1 MRRPEPG
8 FAFIEDYLVV
18 CDSIE
23 TIEMAIQ
30 TSDGRADALESNG
43 EFLDVLAEVERQTGS
58 SRAGMLMYARPQEV
72 LRNFYELGVNEEN
85 RQRIMEAGDDDPFLG
100 RLGDRLNNVDLPS
113 FDVIEK
119 FLTSSGGV
127 MTSDESGFHYFSF
140 GFRPN
145 PDE

>member
-43 EFLDVLAEVERQTGS
+43 EFLDGLAEVERQTGS

>member
-1 MRRPEPG
+1 MYKRQPG

>member
-1 MRRPEPG
+1 
-8 FAFIEDYLVV
+8 
-18 CDSIE
+18 
-23 TIEMAIQ
+23 
-30 TSDGRADALESNG
+30 RADALESNG

-58 SRAGMLMYARPQEV
+58 SRAGMLMYSRPQEV

-85 RQRIMEAGDDDPFLG
+85 RQRIMDAGDDNPFLG

>member
-1 MRRPEPG
+1 M
-8 FAFIEDYLVV
+8 D
-18 CDSIE
+18 
-23 TIEMAIQ
+23 
-30 TSDGRADALESNG
+30 
-43 EFLDVLAEVERQTGS
+43 
-58 SRAGMLMYARPQEV
+58 
-72 LRNFYELGVNEEN
+72 
-85 RQRIMEAGDDDPFLG
+85 AGDDNPFLG

-127 MTSDESGFHYFSF
+127 MTSDVSGFHYFSF